1 MASSSVLSFL
11 QDEFLLG
18 YEQLLAAYC
27 GGMEGFLVIL
37 RCSRTSGA
45 TAAAVTPQLLY
56 RITEPTTFPGLA
68 ALLAVNH
75 K

>member
-45 TAAAVTPQLLY
+45 TAAAVAPQLY
-56 RITEPTTFPGLA
+56 RNTEPTTFPGLA
-68 ALLAVNH
+68 PLPAANYQ
-75 K
+75 